1 MKNILLG
8 LSVLILL
15 GLIGCRKEKINS
27 IDGARILEY
36 IDAESPYQYGYIAK
50 GTPTYFSDSLNNT
63 YGLSYKFKLYTN
75 SVWYVG
81 DDITGKLC
89 QCDSLITL
97 NETVII
103 N

>member
-8 LSVLILL
+8 LSVLILM
-15 GLIGCRKEKINS
+15 GLIGCRKETITPIERS
-27 IDGARILEY
+27 RILEY
-36 IDAESPYQYGYIAK
+36 IDADPPYQYGYIAK
-50 GTPTYFSDSLNNT
+50 GAPTYFSDSLGNT
-63 YGLSYKFKLYTN
+63 YGLAYKFKLYTN
-75 SVWYVG
+75 SIWYVG

-89 QCDSLITL
+89 QCDSLVTL